1 MYKVKY
7 LVAACRCHLV
17 IGVTYPLLT
26 ILFSQVRDSTARTI
40 SHLAKYMNRWKYIIV
55 HTF

>member
-17 IGVTYPLLT
+17 IGVTYSLLT